1 MRFSVSRFEND
12 WCIQNGRRQE
22 GVSWRM
28 QRTIESI
35 GLRCKMNKDGWGWKG
50 ETALLDLV
58 VYLGGS
64 LVFESPLH
72 GWLLRLSTPPH

>member
-1 MRFSVSRFEND
+1 MGECKR
-12 WCIQNGRRQE
+12 

-28 QRTIESI
+28 QRTIESS

-64 LVFESPLH
+64 
-72 GWLLRLSTPPH
+72 WLLCLRTICTGGF